1 MSPQRL
7 AFAGDGAP
15 EKESAVRASLRVLF
29 LAAGLSAACATGK
42 SVGPNPEW
50 LGALIHS
57 LESQP
62 VANPPAFI
70 ARYDYGGRVVYY
82 LPPRCCDIP
91 SNVYSADGTIICNA
105 DGGLTGK
112 GDGRCPD
119 FLSTRKNETIVWR
132 DPRGSA

>member
-1 MSPQRL
+1 
-7 AFAGDGAP
+7 
-15 EKESAVRASLRVLF
+15 LF
-29 LAAGLSAACATGK
+29 LAAAVSVGCATGK

-50 LGALIHS
+50 LTVLIRS

-82 LPPRCCDIP
+82 LPARCCDIP
-91 SNVYSADGTIICNA
+91 SNVYTADGTIICHA
-105 DGGLTGK
+105 DGGLKGD

-119 FLSTRKNETIVWR
+119 FVATRKNEQIVWR
-132 DPRGSA
+132 DARGSG